1 MGRRIVAAHDPV
13 RVAPYS
19 FDSVRPHQRIDP
31 RCNAAPII
39 FHTSKSV
46 DRTERTVRAGRNQQF
61 TGQAGV
67 DRHSRDDALVAVGR
81 QRHWPSAHLPAL
93 VVGQLLAGIAND
105 T

>member
-67 DRHSRDDALVAVGR
+67 DRHSRDDA
-81 QRHWPSAHLPAL
+81 WSLPE
-93 VVGQLLAGIAND
+93 GSD
-105 T
+105 TGPARTYPPLS